1 MSKLSKDFPKF
12 SDVLS
17 IESNPEDLFE
27 LLYPIGI
34 GGFGKVYK
42 AIHKATLKI
51 FAIKIIDYTKDGLN
65 NKKTISF
72 NYNSIQEETALMRL
86 LQQNENILKYYGS
99 YYSRKTNMIW
109 LILEYCSCGSLKDLM
124 YSIDR
129 VFSEIEIATFMEMVL
144 KGLIY
149 LHDLNIIHR
158 DIKGQNLLVTE
169 DGCVKLSDFGVGIKL
184 TEKEYRHSKK
194 GSPYWMSPQV
204 VLQNDYDIKTD
215 IWSLG
220 ITCMELTQDEEDFP
234 LFKLKPK
241 AVMNKIAKGEV
252 KVEDIINVEEYS
264 ESFVDFVGKCIVVD
278 PTKRATARELIEHEF
293 IKKNSQGKEY
303 IEDLI
308 KQYQDEIKQYMNE
321 KSNNIKN
328 LEKNKEINN
337 NTNNY
342 NNQILDK
349 EEINNNIEK
358 EDNEEEEEKK
368 SEKKENSNEQLYS
381 YINENDNNKENES
394 EQNNT
399 FIINDDNNDN
409 DNDNNNN
416 EQDQNDSS
424 VIVKDDKQN
433 EQISSI
439 IKEAKNYIDDI
450 DIDDNEKDD
459 EVEDYNKKKLEEMIK
474 DIHEKIERKK
484 KAEEEEKSKKILEE
498 KNIYENK
505 IILKTPTKK
514 EKNEYKHSMNIN
526 FNEQVNIDM
535 KRLLLDENDKNKNKN
550 IIKYNPQKKRSEVTT
565 GITGSK
571 TDSSDGKKF
580 SNNLLKLESKFF
592 DNENNINNNIYTKK
606 KINFIDHD
614 LSNIED
620 DSEDEMIN
628 PVKQSFKFNY
638 EDNKLDKYFTEKK
651 ILKTAVKQHRINFLD
666 KTKINRYLN
675 EFDISTKDDNEVQN
689 IHFSACKKHKN
700 YFD

>member
-129 VFSEIEIATFMEMVL
+129 VFSEMEIATFMEMVL

-337 NTNNY
+337 NTNNN

-358 EDNEEEEEKK
+358 EDNEEEEKK

-409 DNDNNNN
+409 DKNNN
-416 EQDQNDSS
+416 EQDKNDSS

-675 EFDISTKDDNEVQN
+675 EFNISTKDENEVQN

>member
-1 MSKLSKDFPKF
+1 MSKLSQDFPKF

-17 IESNPEDLFE
+17 IQSNPEDLFE

-51 FAIKIIDYTKDGLN
+51 FAIKIIDYTKDGIN
-65 NKKTISF
+65 NKKNISF
-72 NYNSIQEETALMRL
+72 NYNSVQEETALMRL
-86 LQQNENILKYYGS
+86 LQNNENILNYYGS

-337 NTNNY
+337 NTNN

-409 DNDNNNN
+409 DKNNN

-450 DIDDNEKDD
+450 DIGDNENDD

-474 DIHEKIERKK
+474 DIQEKIEKK
-484 KAEEEEKSKKILEE
+484 KKIGEEENAKQKLEE
-498 KNIYENK
+498 KKRNK
-505 IILKTPTKK
+505 DKNILKTPTKK
-514 EKNEYKHSMNIN
+514 EKNEFQHSMNIN
-526 FNEQVNIDM
+526 LNLNDQVNIDM
-535 KRLLLDENDKNKNKN
+535 KKLLLDENEKLKNKN
-550 IIKYNPQKKRSEVTT
+550 IINYNPQTKRSEVKT

-571 TDSSDGKKF
+571 IDSSDGKKF

-592 DNENNINNNIYTKK
+592 DNENINNNIYTKK

-614 LSNIED
+614 LSNID
-620 DSEDEMIN
+620 DESEDEKIN
-628 PVKQSFKFNY
+628 PVKQSFKFND
-638 EDNKLDKYFTEKK
+638 EENNKFDKYFTEKK

-666 KTKINRYLN
+666 KVQINRYLN
-675 EFDISTKDDNEVQN
+675 EFDISTKDDKVVQN
-689 IHFSACKKHKN
+689 IHFSACKKHKK
-700 YFD
+700 YFN

>member
-1 MSKLSKDFPKF
+1 
-12 SDVLS
+12 
-17 IESNPEDLFE
+17 
-27 LLYPIGI
+27 
-34 GGFGKVYK
+34 
-42 AIHKATLKI
+42 
-51 FAIKIIDYTKDGLN
+51 
-65 NKKTISF
+65 
-72 NYNSIQEETALMRL
+72 
-86 LQQNENILKYYGS
+86 
-99 YYSRKTNMIW
+99 
-109 LILEYCSCGSLKDLM
+109 
-124 YSIDR
+124 
-129 VFSEIEIATFMEMVL
+129 
-144 KGLIY
+144 
-149 LHDLNIIHR
+149 
-158 DIKGQNLLVTE
+158 
-169 DGCVKLSDFGVGIKL
+169 
-184 TEKEYRHSKK
+184 
-194 GSPYWMSPQV
+194 
-204 VLQNDYDIKTD
+204 
-215 IWSLG
+215 
-220 ITCMELTQDEEDFP
+220 MELTQDEEDFP

-337 NTNNY
+337 NTNN

-409 DNDNNNN
+409 DNNNN

-450 DIDDNEKDD
+450 DIGDNENDD
-459 EVEDYNKKKLEEMIK
+459 EVEDYNKKKIG
-474 DIHEKIERKK
+474 R
-484 KAEEEEKSKKILEE
+484 
-498 KNIYENK
+498 
-505 IILKTPTKK
+505 
-514 EKNEYKHSMNIN
+514 
-526 FNEQVNIDM
+526 
-535 KRLLLDENDKNKNKN
+535 NDKGYSRKN
-550 IIKYNPQKKRSEVTT
+550 
-565 GITGSK
+565 
-571 TDSSDGKKF
+571 
-580 SNNLLKLESKFF
+580 
-592 DNENNINNNIYTKK
+592 
-606 KINFIDHD
+606 
-614 LSNIED
+614 
-620 DSEDEMIN
+620 
-628 PVKQSFKFNY
+628 
-638 EDNKLDKYFTEKK
+638 
-651 ILKTAVKQHRINFLD
+651 
-666 KTKINRYLN
+666 
-675 EFDISTKDDNEVQN
+675 
-689 IHFSACKKHKN
+689 
-700 YFD
+700 